1 MLIDIKNL
9 LIERE
14 QVSLMDLS
22 RHFHVSET
30 LMLSLLEQWNKKGRI
45 QRVDTSG
52 MCGSGCGSCD
62 EAEESKIY
70 YRWKPVAEKPI
81 FTSAK

>member
-1 MLIDIKNL
+1 MLIEIKNL

-30 LMLSLLEQWNKKGRI
+30 LILSLLERWIKKGRI
-45 QRVDTSG
+45 QTTDTSG

-62 EAEESKIY
+62 ESEVSKIT

-81 FTSAK
+81 FINKK